1 MQDEA
6 YQSTE
11 RRVTRMLGR
20 ILVVLGVWDVISFL
34 MELRQHTFVDEAGIP
49 YPTGAIAAVG
59 CAAGLLALLKIGAGV
74 LGILQ
79 CNGRYITVH
88 IPMAAVLLTIQII
101 GLLIS
106 AAGIVGGGEI
116 VGRALLLDGVQAIA
130 EAVFLWG
137 AKNVKRED
145 TPV

>member
-1 MQDEA
+1 MQEEA

-20 ILVVLGVWDVISFL
+20 ILVVLGTFDILSFL
-34 MELRQHTFVDEAGIP
+34 MELRQHTFVDEAGVP
-49 YPTGAIAAVG
+49 YPAGAVAAVG

-79 CNGRYITVH
+79 CTGRPITVH
-88 IPMAAVLLTIQII
+88 IPMAAVVLAIQII

-106 AAGIVGGGEI
+106 AAGVVSSGELPGRQLLMDGG
-116 VGRALLLDGVQAIA
+116 AAII

-145 TPV
+145 SPV